1 MLDTLEEIAD
11 EVTETVEETV
21 EEAADEIPDLS
32 ALTDAA
38 QTEPHAESFAEPGLP
53 ELEIPEPAAETPQK
67 PELPPLEGM
76 APLGEDSLPVLS
88 AFDDDFQSAPR
99 VSAWRRHNFDAAAL
113 SALGVLSESGESRLA
128 PAPAAAPVSAPA
140 AAKPAGDIPKDGK
153 FTAKERNKCYHG
165 ESVLEIPAGYLEIR
179 AGACAGLENMETAIL
194 PNTIVKIGSGAFS
207 DSTLLKNVTI
217 PLSVKEIASDAFE
230 GCDAL
235 ESVTMPRE
243 LEWLA
248 GELFGENV
256 AITWLEE
263 QKEEAAAVDV
273 GDGRFTRHVRREI
286 YHGEPVLTIP
296 EGYTEIRPG
305 ACAGLDSITEVRFP
319 STLQKIC
326 SGAFS
331 ECTSLHVLDIPASV
345 TVLEEDAFEDC
356 DALSMV
362 AVPSHL
368 AKEAKACFPNVN
380 LTILD

>member
-1 MLDTLEEIAD
+1 
-11 EVTETVEETV
+11 
-21 EEAADEIPDLS
+21 
-32 ALTDAA
+32 
-38 QTEPHAESFAEPGLP
+38 
-53 ELEIPEPAAETPQK
+53 
-67 PELPPLEGM
+67 M

-88 AFDDDFQSAPR
+88 AFDDDFSSAPK

-113 SALGVLSESGESRLA
+113 SALGVLSDPDEPKFEA
-128 PAPAAAPVSAPA
+128 KPAVAVPTADSA
-140 AAKPAGDIPKDGK
+140 AAKSGVVLPKDGK
-153 FTAKERNKCYHG
+153 FSAKERNKCYHG
-165 ESVLEIPAGYLEIR
+165 EPVLEIPAGYLEIR
-179 AGACAGLENMETAIL
+179 AGACAGLENMESAIL

-207 DSTLLKNVTI
+207 DSTDLKNVVI

-235 ESVTMPRE
+235 ETVTMPRE

-305 ACAGLDSITEVRFP
+305 ACAGLDSITEVRLP

-331 ECTSLHVLDIPASV
+331 ECTSLRVLDIPASV
-345 TVLEEDAFEDC
+345 VTLEEDAFEDC

-368 AKEAKACFPNVN
+368 AKEAKACFPNVD
-380 LTILD
+380 LAILD